1 MSGLSC
7 LPVFESTLRRTVELY
22 DIRDKSR
29 IIAAAAIDPIFSLI
43 GFAYGRVQGLLI
55 YNVHLSF
62 RRQRVLITTAIPA
75 QDPLT

>member
-7 LPVFESTLRRTVELY
+7 LLVFESTLRRTVELY
-22 DIRDKSR
+22 DISR
-29 IIAAAAIDPIFSLI
+29 ILAAAAVDPIFSLI
-43 GFAYGRVQGLLI
+43 GFAYSRVQGLLFH
-55 YNVHLSF
+55 NVHLSF